1 MATAMASH
9 ISPSVPPPSSHSEGR
24 WLVTCAAWHLGFSSE
39 MLILSPSRKYL
50 DNIRKGLGGF
60 TDESY
65 EVDEDGNSTSG
76 GRIDTQERM
85 KIL

>member
-1 MATAMASH
+1 MATAMASQM
-9 ISPSVPPPSSHSEGR
+9 PTSVLPPSNSSEGR
-24 WLVTCAAWHLGFSSE
+24 WLVTYVAWLLDLRLE
-39 MLILSPSRKYL
+39 MLTLSAFRKYL

-65 EVDEDGNSTSG
+65 EIDEDGNSTSG
-76 GRIDTQERM
+76 GRIDIQERM